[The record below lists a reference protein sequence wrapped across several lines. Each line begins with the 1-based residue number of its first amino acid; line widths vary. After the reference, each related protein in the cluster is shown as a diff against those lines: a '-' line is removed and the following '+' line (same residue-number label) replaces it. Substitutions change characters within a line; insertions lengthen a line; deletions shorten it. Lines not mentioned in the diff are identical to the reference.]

1 MVKYVELQDRKNNIY
16 ERSEDTLRRSGLRAC
31 ISRRDFVK
39 ATAGLGLGSFLLAP
53 QFIAQADTPQNSP
66 TGQASGIR
74 QRLPLPAVI
83 STWPFGKKANDVAQ
97 GILAKG
103 GDILDAV
110 ERGINVI
117 EADPQVTTVGY
128 GGFPNREGVVELDAA
143 IMSGPGHRAGSVAA
157 LQGIMHPVS
166 VARKVM
172 EKTSHVMLV
181 GEGALRFALT
191 NGFKEVNLLTQKSQ
205 QMWLDWKEQHLDHDT
220 VGTVVLDLKGDLA
233 VGCSTSGLRAKLPGR
248 VGDSPIIGAGLY
260 VDNDV
265 GGASA
270 TGVGEE
276 IMKHCACFAVV
287 ERMRA
292 GLSPQQACQVVLER
306 IVEKNPA
313 DRKILI
319 GLIALS
325 KRGKYGAAS
334 IKKGFSYAICSPE
347 GSFVKEA
354 DFIVR

>member
-1 MVKYVELQDRKNNIY
+1 LNAY
-16 ERSEDTLRRSGLRAC
+16 

-39 ATAGLGLGSFLLAP
+39 VTAGLGLSSFLLAP
-53 QFIAQADTPQNSP
+53 QFAGGADTSEDSSSR
-66 TGQASGIR
+66 QASGGR
-74 QRLPLPAVI
+74 QRLSLPVVI
-83 STWPFGKKANDVAQ
+83 STWPFGKKAGERAQ
-97 GILAKG
+97 GILAG
-103 GDILDAV
+103 GGSCLDAV
-110 ERGINVI
+110 EKGINVV
-117 EADPQVTTVGY
+117 EADPQITTVGY

-143 IMSGPGHRAGSVAA
+143 IMWGPGHQAGSVAA
-157 LQGIMHPVS
+157 LQGIMHPIS

-172 EKTSHVMLV
+172 EKTHHVMLV
-181 GEGALRFALT
+181 GEGALKFALA
-191 NGFKEVNLLTQKSQ
+191 NGFKKVNLLTEKSKK
-205 QMWLDWKEQHLDHDT
+205 MWLDWKEQQPEHDT
-220 VGTVVLDLKGDLA
+220 VGMVALDLNGDLA

-270 TGVGEE
+270 TGIGEE

-287 ERMRA
+287 ERMAA
-292 GLSPQQACQVVLER
+292 GLSPQQACEAVLHQ

-319 GLIALS
+319 GLIALN
-325 KRGKYGAAS
+325 KRGEYGAAS
-334 IKKGFSYAICSPE
+334 IKKGFTYAICSPG

-354 DFIVR
+354 DFIVK